1 MRFRARDVLDLLES
15 SGVDVVRF
23 GSRVRLEKGAV
34 IRVFELE
41 ETLTSRFVAGLARL
55 FGVPEEQ
62 LFALP
67 RVPPKHEP

>member
-1 MRFRARDVLDLLES
+1 VRFRASDVLDLLES

-23 GSRVRLEKGAV
+23 GSRVRLEKGPI

-55 FGVPEEQ
+55 FGVPEER

-67 RVPPKHEP
+67 RVTTKDGP